1 MNRRNLGELLGSIT
15 LADIVNPRMAG
26 FALTRA
32 WAYIMFFSTVIH
44 YSTRNDLTHL
54 NSTVTWAA
62 LGASCIMVAAALFAR
77 PFYTRFLTRRW
88 LPAALAIL
96 LLSLMVLLVL
106 IDIINEEWF
115 QQPWCSM
122 FCFTAGVGLGILYL
136 GWGGTYA
143 DSNEAKVAV
152 EVTASFLF
160 AALLFAAV
168 VALPRTIG
176 IAATMVILVLG
187 IRLLFHTQG
196 AWKRQSLLAPVRLS
210 KSRFMARA
218 LASAGILGFTESCV
232 QELFVDMSP
241 VLGVDYYC
249 LVLPVAALIAT
260 AIMGVTLFTP
270 RDSSEYPF
278 AYRVVL
284 FTMALI
290 YLLLPIVDRGTF
302 FADVLALTAYCLVS
316 MLVWIVLVRT
326 ESRYHLSP
334 LVVFGFGWGL
344 MTAGSLCGTWVGGF
358 MLSFIEMTPRLLS
371 VIALIS
377 TCLLLF
383 AYFFLFNERSV
394 MELTSERGADGE
406 VRPFRNRCEEV
417 ARQYKL
423 SAKETEVMILVAK
436 GRSTPRICEEL
447 DISQGTANTH
457 LTHIYK
463 KMDVH
468 DRQQLIDVLEGR

>member
-1 MNRRNLGELLGSIT
+1 MSQRTVSIFLGSIT

-62 LGASCIMVAAALFAR
+62 LGTAVIMVLAALFAR
-77 PFYTRFLTRRW
+77 SFYKHILTRRW
-88 LPAALAIL
+88 LPWVLTIL
-96 LLSLMVLLVL
+96 LLAIMELLVL
-106 IDIINEEWF
+106 IDVINAEWF
-115 QQPWCSM
+115 QQPWCSI
-122 FCFTAGVGLGILYL
+122 FCFLAGVGLGIMYL
-136 GWGGTYA
+136 GWGGAYA

-152 EVTASFLF
+152 EVTASFLLAAMVF
-160 AALLFAAV
+160 ATTI
-168 VALPRTIG
+168 ALPRM
-176 IAATMVILVLG
+176 AAIVVAMVILLISVV
-187 IRLLFHTQG
+187 LLFHGEST
-196 AWKRQSLLAPVRLS
+196 WRKQSLLAPIRLS

-218 LASAGILGFTESCV
+218 LASAGILGFVESFV
-232 QELFVDMSP
+232 KELFVDMSP

-260 AIMGVTLFTP
+260 GVMAITLFKP
-270 RDSSEYPF
+270 RDSAEYPF

-284 FTMALI
+284 FTTAVI
-290 YLLLPIVDRGTF
+290 FLLLPIVNRGTF
-302 FADVLALTAYCLVS
+302 AADALALTAYCLVS
-316 MLVWIVLVRT
+316 LLVWIVLVRT

-334 LVVFGFGWGL
+334 LIVFGFGWGL
-344 MTAGSLCGTWVGGF
+344 MTAGGLCGTWLGGF
-358 MLSFIEMTPRLLS
+358 LLS
-371 VIALIS
+371 YADMAPRTLSIIALIS

-383 AYFFLFNERSV
+383 AHLFLFTERSV
-394 MELTSERGADGE
+394 MELTSEHGAAGE
-406 VRPFRNRCEEV
+406 ARPFRNRCEEV
-417 ARQYKL
+417 AREYKL

-457 LTHIYK
+457 LSHIYK
-463 KMDVH
+463 KMEVH